1 MYATPSK
8 TLLRFQD
15 ISSRRENLLPKHYCR
30 FRSMETFWRT
40 YKTRFKIRQMKDKVR
55 CSKFECQ
62 KAFWDSARTVC
73 KKHNFKASG
82 WELNLRGRRSRGFN
96 SRRPWSC
103 IFCKQSRLRLKMY
116 IFLTLRFITPYCVTF
131 IYWQRV

>member
-1 MYATPSK
+1 MQHHRKHFYVFR
-8 TLLRFQD
+8 TLAHGEKICYLNT
-15 ISSRRENLLPKHYCR
+15 IVVLEV
-30 FRSMETFWRT
+30 WRT
-40 YKTRFKIRQMKDKVR
+40 YKTSFKIRQMKDKVR

-62 KAFWDSARTVC
+62 KAFWDSTRTVC
-73 KKHNFKASG
+73 KKHNFKACD

-103 IFCKQSRLRLKMY
+103 IFRKWSRLRLKMY
-116 IFLTLRFITPYCVTF
+116 IFLTLQFITPYCVTF